1 MLLARFRPRVI
12 DALQGYSRATLL
24 KDIGAGITVGI
35 VALPLAM
42 AFAIASGLS
51 PQAGLWTAIV
61 AGFLVAALGGSNIQ
75 IGGPAGAFIVV
86 VYGIVERYGLPNL
99 LIATAL
105 AGALLFAMGWMRLGN
120 LVRYVPV
127 GLIIGFTNGIAVLV
141 ALSQLKDALGLQVA
155 KMPADFFS
163 LVATLTRAAP
173 SYNPYAIALALLC
186 VGGLVLWPSLWKQD
200 SRLMQVLNVP
210 APHGALKTAARIPG
224 PVVVLVALS
233 ALAYALHMPVE
244 TIGSKFGGI
253 PQDLPRWQWPSFS
266 WETVKQLVT
275 PTLTLALLGAIE
287 SLLCA
292 RVGDQVAKTPAHDPN
307 QELMA
312 QGIANMIVPFI
323 GGMPAT
329 GTIARTVTNARA
341 GGSTPVAGMVHAV
354 TLAAIVLLAAP
365 LAAHIPL
372 AVLSG
377 VLLFVA
383 WNMGEWRAFAQLKQ
397 YSNHYRL
404 VMLGTFF
411 LTVVLDLTVALEV
424 GMVLAC
430 VLFVRRMG
438 VLFEVT
444 PVAANAVA
452 KTPQAE
458 PASASYALRGVL
470 FFGAVV
476 KMDSVMQHISQTPAL
491 REISLDCSQLLA
503 LDTSGA
509 DALEQIVQALAL
521 RGGHLT
527 LRGLGAQ
534 PLSLVQR
541 TGLSERARIA
551 A

>member
-1 MLLARFRPRVI
+1 MLFARFRPRAI
-12 DALQGYSRATLL
+12 DALQGYSQAALL

-42 AFAIASGLS
+42 AFGIASGLT

-163 LVATLTRAAP
+163 LVATLVRAAP
-173 SYNPYAIALALLC
+173 TYNPYAIALALLC

-200 SRLMQVLNVP
+200 SRLMLVLDVP
-210 APHGALKTAARIPG
+210 ATHGALKTAARIPG
-224 PVVVLVALS
+224 PVVALLTLS
-233 ALAYALHMPVE
+233 LLAYALHMPVE

-266 WETVKQLVT
+266 WETAKQLVT

-354 TLAAIVLLAAP
+354 TLTAIVLIAAP

-444 PVAANAVA
+444 PVAAHADA
-452 KTPQAE
+452 TSPAE
-458 PASASYALRGVL
+458 PALASYALRGVL

-476 KMDSVMQHISQTPAL
+476 KMDGVMQHISQTPAL
-491 REISLDCSQLLA
+491 REICLDCSQLLA

-541 TGLSERARIA
+541 TGLSERVVIA

>member
-1 MLLARFRPRVI
+1 MLFARFRPRVI

-42 AFAIASGLS
+42 AFGIASGLT

-127 GLIIGFTNGIAVLV
+127 GLIVGFTNGIAVLV
-141 ALSQLKDALGLQVA
+141 ALSQLKDAMGLQVA

-163 LVATLTRAAP
+163 LVATLVRAAP
-173 SYNPYAIALALLC
+173 TYNPYAIALALMC

-210 APHGALKTAARIPG
+210 ATHGALKTAARIPG

-253 PQDLPRWQWPSFS
+253 PQDLPHWQWPSFS
-266 WETVKQLVT
+266 WETVKQLFT

-438 VLFEVT
+438 LLFEVT
-444 PVAANAVA
+444 PVTVNAVA
-452 KTPQAE
+452 TTPQAE

-476 KMDSVMQHISQTPAL
+476 KMDGVMQDISQTPAL

-527 LRGLGAQ
+527 LCGLGAQ

-541 TGLSERARIA
+541 TGLAERVRIA